1 MFILITC
8 FHTVC
13 YKPVL
18 DLFKTN
24 ANPSILDLSDTG
36 LQLKHCPAIFQSL
49 VSQST
54 NLTTLS
60 LSGNRLLDPA
70 MEQLANAISHLSS
83 LVTLDLSCTGITA
96 QGLVT
101 LSQSTTRS
109 HSSSI
114 LQKLVLSHNFFGDIC
129 SSSLVSI
136 LSKFSSI
143 VYLYLDGCGLTTYLL
158 QPHTGFLDALK
169 G

>member
-1 MFILITC
+1 MYISLMFRLYP
-8 FHTVC
+8 TVC

-24 ANPSILDLSDTG
+24 ANPSTLDLSNTG
-36 LQLKHCPAIFQSL
+36 LQPKHCPAIFQSL
-49 VSQST
+49 VSQTS
-54 NLTTLS
+54 NLTTLL

-70 MEQLANAISHLSS
+70 MEQLANTISHLSS
-83 LVTLDLSCTGITA
+83 LITLDLSCTGITA
-96 QGLVT
+96 QGLAT
-101 LSQSTTRS
+101 LSTTRS
-109 HSSSI
+109 DSST
-114 LQKLVLSHNFFGDIC
+114 LQKLVLSHNFFGDVC
-129 SSSLVSI
+129 GSSFASI
-136 LSKFSSI
+136 LTRFSSI